1 MWSVVGLGNPGSR
14 YAGTRHNVG
23 WLVVDR
29 LAARWSA
36 SPAEIRGG
44 MRLAAA
50 RCADEP
56 VILAEPLTYMNRSGI
71 PTAALLRERGTDRLV
86 VVHDDLDL
94 DFGQLRLKRGGG
106 SGGHKGLKSLDA
118 ELADRDY
125 VRVRFGIG
133 RPPEGVSTVD
143 YVLARWTEAEREA
156 LPALIERAADAVQSI
171 LLRGLTAAQNDFN
184 TRKNPTPPKPSPDP
198 QPADGHYRSLP
209 WIRCS
214 LRSPPQE

>member
-1 MWSVVGLGNPGSR
+1 MWFVVGLGNPGSR
-14 YAGTRHNVG
+14 YSGTRHNAG

-29 LAARWSA
+29 LAARWAA
-36 SPAEIRGG
+36 SPPATRGG
-44 MRLAAA
+44 LRLAAA

-56 VILAEPLTYMNRSGI
+56 VTLAEPQTYMNRSGP
-71 PTAALLRERGTDRLV
+71 PTAALLRERGAGTDRLV

-118 ELADRDY
+118 ALPDRDY

-133 RPPEGVSTVD
+133 RPPVELSTVD
-143 YVLARWTEAEREA
+143 YVLARWTEAERGE
-156 LPALIERAADAVQSI
+156 LPALIERAADAVQAV
-171 LLRGLTAAQNDFN
+171 LVGGLTAAQNHFN

-198 QPADGHYRSLP
+198 QPAGGH
-209 WIRCS
+209 
-214 LRSPPQE
+214 